1 MNKEKVELTKY
12 FDNMCDTFCT
22 KKIMFSEWEVFY
34 KKFLDVFMDN
44 KVDIDYL
51 KYMDYLIYAIVY
63 CEDYVDERK
72 YKKEIFELKLIF
84 NKLKIY

>member
-1 MNKEKVELTKY
+1 
-12 FDNMCDTFCT
+12 
-22 KKIMFSEWEVFY
+22 
-34 KKFLDVFMDN
+34 MDN

-84 NKLKIY
+84 NKLKNS

>member
-34 KKFLDVFMDN
+34 KKFLDVLWII
-44 KVDIDYL
+44 K
-51 KYMDYLIYAIVY
+51 
-63 CEDYVDERK
+63 
-72 YKKEIFELKLIF
+72 
-84 NKLKIY
+84 